1 MGSEPFQSR
10 PGRPGCFADSIDQPS
25 AMGRKVSIPTGPPR
39 LFRQIDGLRFAGPPP
54 GFNPD
59 RAAQAVSPG
68 SQQPL
73 QSTSLWFQSRPG
85 RPGCFAY
92 VAMRLD
98 NGTTEVSIPTG
109 PPRLFRRQPHGSWT
123 ERSRVSI
130 PTGPPRLF
138 RRQTTFVVIALFV
151 CFNPDRAAQAV
162 SPITED
168 ACCSPFNGVSI
179 PTGPPRLFRHYT
191 FSANR
196 INWIRF
202 NPDREGCK

>member
-109 PPRLFRRQPHGSWT
+109 PPRLFRRQ
-123 ERSRVSI
+123 
-130 PTGPPRLF
+130 
-138 RRQTTFVVIALFV
+138 TTFVVIALFV